1 MDTGWGVLVGA
12 VAAILGGVGG
22 GALTGWYQ
30 DRRDNRDR
38 PRLKLDFDVNADK
51 VERTWDGISPFD
63 GIVLRASLRNEGV
76 TPALHCRVFLTAL
89 TAIQSSGSTS
99 TSFKDSRQ
107 ISWTGW
113 IFDPKAV
120 PREVTFYV
128 DFARVSKNNPE
139 WQFCF
144 EKGRGEDQD
153 LKGYKGTY
161 RFRLVA
167 VADNANPAYL
177 DIDVDY
183 RGDWHNLRAWKPTL

>member
-51 VERTWDGISPFD
+51 VERTWEGISPFD

-76 TPALHCRVFLTAL
+76 TPALHCRVFITAL

-113 IFDPKAV
+113 IFDPYWLRV
-120 PREVTFYV
+120 PVR
-128 DFARVSKNNPE
+128 
-139 WQFCF
+139 
-144 EKGRGEDQD
+144 KGKE
-153 LKGYKGTY
+153 L
-161 RFRLVA
+161 
-167 VADNANPAYL
+167 
-177 DIDVDY
+177 
-183 RGDWHNLRAWKPTL
+183 